1 MYDWLCILKLA
12 FQLRDKTIKTKFVF
26 IALSLRQ
33 LLPELHWPGGNNM
46 YDKILWFVQTQYDLH
61 VYRQWIVDKTK
72 IILFPCSF
80 PNQRHVWCAMAFCGI
95 VQCLYGNNSYCD
107 NTLLWQIGS
116 KYLPFL
122 PADLPSISHL
132 ADRLAGSTLNSQYS
146 CTCGIVFPD
155 SLARLRVCVC
165 ACVCHVRTMY

>member
-72 IILFPCSF
+72 INFVPMFIPQS
-80 PNQRHVWCAMAFCGI
+80 A
-95 VQCLYGNNSYCD
+95 
-107 NTLLWQIGS
+107 
-116 KYLPFL
+116 
-122 PADLPSISHL
+122 
-132 ADRLAGSTLNSQYS
+132 
-146 CTCGIVFPD
+146 
-155 SLARLRVCVC
+155 
-165 ACVCHVRTMY
+165 ACVVCYGILWYCSMSVRQQ